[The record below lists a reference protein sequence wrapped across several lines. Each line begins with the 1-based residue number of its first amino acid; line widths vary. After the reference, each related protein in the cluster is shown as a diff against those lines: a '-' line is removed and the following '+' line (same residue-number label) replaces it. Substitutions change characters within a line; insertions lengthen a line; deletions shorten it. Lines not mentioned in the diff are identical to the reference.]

1 MNERI
6 HIPVPLSLSPLHA
19 AHGRCLASFHQLI
32 ADATMRADDILM
44 LSSEFS
50 NVPLILDAHEC
61 TRERRK
67 GRRTRTR
74 TRRKRRNIQ
83 EAERTSQK
91 NGREGF
97 RGRECRGRKK
107 ELKTHQGLF
116 QQRAELRRTPPT
128 QLTGFMIEELSVG
141 AGLLI
146 SPGDLLTGASP
157 GDVQTRREV
166 TASRDRGPDTHSPA
180 GSFPLFFFFFL

>member
-1 MNERI
+1 
-6 HIPVPLSLSPLHA
+6 
-19 AHGRCLASFHQLI
+19 
-32 ADATMRADDILM
+32 M

-50 NVPLILDAHEC
+50 HVPLILDAHEC

-67 GRRTRTR
+67 EGKGRGREGRGGIY
-74 TRRKRRNIQ
+74 RKLRGHL
-83 EAERTSQK
+83 K

-97 RGRECRGRKK
+97 RGRERQGRKK

-116 QQRAELRRTPPT
+116 QQRAELQRTPAT

-157 GDVQTRREV
+157 GDVQTRRKV

-180 GSFPLFFFFFL
+180 GSFPLFFFFL